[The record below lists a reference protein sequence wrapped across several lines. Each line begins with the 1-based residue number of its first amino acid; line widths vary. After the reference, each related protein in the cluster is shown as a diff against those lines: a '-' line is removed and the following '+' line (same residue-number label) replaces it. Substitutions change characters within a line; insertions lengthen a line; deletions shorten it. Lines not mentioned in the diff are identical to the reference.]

1 MAAAPKPLKTPFTNM
16 SFTPD
21 VPSVALQPGEYNSG
35 KNVET
40 DTRAINSVLGDMP
53 ILSEI
58 PGNAI
63 FISAGFRIADEYWYI
78 VATKEGRWYGI
89 TANTIINVT
98 PGYNAITNPNAFVSG
113 YDNLSTITDT
123 WNGNVL
129 FINDNLHP
137 PMYLLPT
144 AATFKYY
151 SNDPNSTT
159 DYIWNYN
166 PAWKAL
172 TAGFMRLFSTPTVGS
187 ILIAGDLTAT
197 NLDDSITSLPNTV
210 RWSQSFGLNSGP
222 TTWAPTITNI
232 ANELEVPVRGP
243 VVDGFPANG
252 NFFVC
257 SYWDTVVF
265 SPIAYQS
272 TQAPILGVRLANQ
285 GRGLLNENCWA
296 NADNAVYGVDARDI
310 WVFDGSNFK
319 SLGNQRVKN
328 YFYNNLN
335 PQYTGLTQVINNT
348 SKNQIE
354 LYFADLTSTGLINQ
368 MLAYR
373 YDLDVWQP
381 PRTMIDMI
389 HATEGPKYY
398 TTGLSP
404 LPSATGAF
412 NLSTR
417 TAVWIQGD
425 TPNSQIIEKDVGTTF
440 IDNTPI
446 DSEFRR
452 DNITFTPDV
461 PYSQEVMI
469 HRIFPE
475 IVGTGG
481 NISIAIGGAAS
492 TGATPTFQPTLTIPI
507 DTDQPWVSIGQNT
520 YRCVSLIASNTS
532 GIDSFSLTGIDW
544 QIEVV
549 SEAR

>member
-1 MAAAPKPLKTPFTNM
+1 MATAPKPLKTPFTNM

-21 VPSVALQPGEYNSG
+21 IPSVALQPGEYNYG

-40 DTRAINSVLGDMP
+40 DVRAINSVLGDQP
-53 ILSEI
+53 ILNDI

-63 FISAGFRIADEYWYI
+63 FITAGFRVADEYWYV
-78 VATKEGRWYGI
+78 VATREGRWYGL
-89 TANTIINVT
+89 TANIIVNIT
-98 PGYNAITNPNAFVSG
+98 PGYDPVTNPNAFVAG
-113 YDNLSTITDT
+113 YTNTSTITDT

-129 FINDNLHP
+129 FINDDLHP
-137 PMYLLPT
+137 PMYLLPE
-144 AATFKYY
+144 ALTFKYY

-166 PAWKAL
+166 PEWKAL

-222 TTWAPTITNI
+222 ETWAPTITNI

-243 VVDGFPANG
+243 VVDGFPCNG
-252 NFFVC
+252 NFYVC

-265 SPIAYQS
+265 SPLSYQS
-272 TQAPILGVRLANQ
+272 TRAPILGVKLLNQ

-310 WVFDGSNFK
+310 WVFNGSDFK
-319 SLGNQRVKN
+319 SLGNQRVKD
-328 YFYNNLN
+328 YFYANLN
-335 PQYTGLTQVINNT
+335 PLYTDLTQVTNNT

-354 LYFADLTSTGLINQ
+354 IYYADLDSTGLINQ

-373 YDLDVWQP
+373 YDLGVFQP
-381 PRTMIDMI
+381 PRTMINLI

-398 TTGLSP
+398 QFGLAP
-404 LPSATGAF
+404 QPTLNGAF

-417 TAVWIQGD
+417 TGVWIQGD
-425 TPNSQIIEKDVGTTF
+425 TPNSQIIEKDIGTTF
-440 IDNTPI
+440 IGGIPI

-452 DNITFTPDV
+452 DNITFSPDV
-461 PYSQEVMI
+461 PYSNEVMI

-481 NISIAIGGAAS
+481 NISIAIGGAPS

-507 DTDQPWVSIGQNT
+507 DTDKPWVTINQNT
-520 YRCVSLIASNTS
+520 YRCVSLIVSNTS
-532 GIDSFSLTGIDW
+532 DTDSFSITAIDW
-544 QIEVV
+544 QIDIV

>member
-1 MAAAPKPLKTPFTNM
+1 MAKDPKPLKTPFTNM

-21 VPSVALQPGEYNSG
+21 IPSVALQPSEYNFG
-35 KNVET
+35 QNVET
-40 DTRAINSVLGDMP
+40 DVRAINSVLGDLP

-58 PGNAI
+58 PGNVI
-63 FISAGFRIADEYWYI
+63 FISSGFRLQQEYWYV
-78 VATKEGRWYGI
+78 VATIEGKWFGL
-89 TANTIINVT
+89 TANTIVNVT
-98 PGYNAITNPNAFVSG
+98 PGYDPVTNPNAHITG
-113 YDNLSTITDT
+113 YTNEAIITDA

-129 FINDNLHP
+129 FINDNLNP
-137 PMYLLPT
+137 PMYLLPD
-144 AATFKYY
+144 ALTFTYY
-151 SNDPNSTT
+151 SNDPTSTT

-172 TAGFMRLFSTPTVGS
+172 TAGFLRLYSSPNVGS

-197 NLDDSITSLPNTV
+197 LLDDSVVNQPNTV
-210 RWSQSFGLNSGP
+210 RWSQAFGINSGP
-222 TTWAPTITNI
+222 QTWAPTITNI

-243 VVDGFPANG
+243 VIDGFPCNG
-252 NFFVC
+252 NFYVC

-265 SPIAYQS
+265 TPLSYQS
-272 TQAPILGVRLANQ
+272 TNAPILGVKLLTN

-296 NADNAVYGVDARDI
+296 NADDAVYGVDARDI

-328 YFYNNLN
+328 YFFDNLN
-335 PQYTGLTQVINNT
+335 PLYSGLTQVINNT

-354 LYFADLTSTGLINQ
+354 LYFADYSSTGLVNQ

-373 YDLDVWQP
+373 YDLQVWQP
-381 PRTMIDMI
+381 PRTMVNMI

-398 TTGLSP
+398 SRGLSP
-404 LPSATGAF
+404 LPSAIGAF

-417 TAVWIQGD
+417 TAVWVQGN
-425 TPNSQIIEKDVGTTF
+425 TPDSQIVEKDVGTSF
-440 IDNTPI
+440 IGGIPI
-446 DSEFRR
+446 EAVFRR
-452 DNITFTPDV
+452 DNITFTPDI
-461 PYSQEVMI
+461 PYSNEVMI

-475 IVGTGG
+475 IVGTG
-481 NISIAIGGAAS
+481 NISITIGGAAS

-507 DTDQPWVSIGQNT
+507 DTDQPWCQIDQNT
-520 YRCVSLIASNTS
+520 YRCVSLIANNTS
-532 GIDSFSLTGIDW
+532 ATTSFSLTGIDW
-544 QIEVV
+544 QLDIV

>member
-21 VPSVALQPGEYNSG
+21 VPSVALQQGEYNAG

-40 DTRAINSVLGDMP
+40 DVRAINSVLGDYP
-53 ILSEI
+53 ILNSI
-58 PGNAI
+58 PGNVI
-63 FISAGFRIADEYWYI
+63 FISAGFRVAEEYWYV
-78 VATKEGRWYGI
+78 VATKEGRWYGL
-89 TANTIINVT
+89 TANYIVNVT
-98 PGYNAITNPNAFVSG
+98 PGYNATTNPNAFVAG
-113 YDNLSTITDT
+113 YSNLTVITDT

-129 FINDNLHP
+129 FINDGLNP
-137 PMYLLPT
+137 PMYLLPE
-144 AATFKYY
+144 AATFTYY

-172 TAGFMRLFSTPTVGS
+172 TAQFMRLFSTPTVGS
-187 ILIAGDLTAT
+187 ILIAGNLTAT
-197 NLDDSITSLPNTV
+197 NLDDTTTNLPNTV

-222 TTWAPTITNI
+222 QTWAPTITNI

-243 VVDGFPANG
+243 VIDGFPANG
-252 NFFVC
+252 NFYVC

-265 SPIAYQS
+265 SPLAYQS
-272 TQAPILGVRLANQ
+272 TQAPILGVKLMNQ

-296 NADNAVYGVDARDI
+296 AADNAVYGVDARDI

-328 YFYNNLN
+328 YFYTNLS
-335 PQYTGLTQVINNT
+335 PQYSGLTQMINNT

-354 LYFADLTSTGLINQ
+354 LYFADLNSTGLINQ

-373 YDLDVWQP
+373 YDLDVWQS
-381 PRTMIDMI
+381 PRTMINMI
-389 HATEGPKYY
+389 HATEGPEYY
-398 TTGLSP
+398 TTGLGP

-412 NLSTR
+412 NLSKR
-417 TAVWIQGD
+417 TAVWVQGD
-425 TPNSQIIEKDVGTTF
+425 TPNSQVIEKDMGTTF
-440 IDNTPI
+440 IGGLPI
-446 DSEFRR
+446 DSVFRR

-481 NISIAIGGAAS
+481 NISIAIGGAPS

-507 DTDQPWVSIGQNT
+507 DTDQPWVSIDQNT
-520 YRCVSLIASNTS
+520 YRCVSLVASNTS
-532 GIDSFSLTGIDW
+532 STDSFSLTGISW
-544 QIEVV
+544 QVEVV